1 MRDNAICSDERD
13 SSSVESAKNRAS
25 EKYDPNEI
33 V

>member
-13 SSSVESAKNRAS
+13 FSSVENVKNRAS